1 MIDKLKIEFYKES
14 LEILERNISDLQKIS
29 EFDKIEDDESEEK
42 QELIKYL
49 NDVKDRL
56 NSDFKYFKTQY
67 DGILKDL
74 SEFENL
80 LKYRNGSWDSIFWN
94 MLYFEF

>member
-1 MIDKLKIEFYKES
+1 MIDKLKVAFFQES
-14 LEILERNISDLQKIS
+14 LEMLESNLSDLKKIS

-56 NSDFKYFKTQY
+56 NSDFNYFKTQY

-74 SEFENL
+74 GGE
-80 LKYRNGSWDSIFWN
+80 
-94 MLYFEF
+94 

>member
-1 MIDKLKIEFYKES
+1 MIDKLKIALFEES
-14 LEILERNISDLQKIS
+14 LEMLESNLSDLKKIS

-56 NSDFKYFKTQY
+56 NSDFKYFKRQY

-74 SEFENL
+74 GGE
-80 LKYRNGSWDSIFWN
+80 
-94 MLYFEF
+94 

>member
-1 MIDKLKIEFYKES
+1 MIDKLKIALFEES
-14 LEILERNISDLQKIS
+14 LEMLESNLSDLKKIS

-56 NSDFKYFKTQY
+56 NSDFNYFKTQY

-74 SEFENL
+74 GGE
-80 LKYRNGSWDSIFWN
+80 
-94 MLYFEF
+94 

>member
-1 MIDKLKIEFYKES
+1 MIDKLKVAFFQES
-14 LEILERNISDLQKIS
+14 LEMLESNLSDLKKIS

-74 SEFENL
+74 GGE
-80 LKYRNGSWDSIFWN
+80 
-94 MLYFEF
+94 